1 MKLLELR
8 DQWRHS
14 ETSKNDWIRLCAS
27 ISEETKTAHIV
38 STKNS
43 TLIISI
49 KIYLLLKRL
58 FLKWNITS
66 SPYLEML
73 FVNIIKLLFL
83 LFSVI
88 AIFDVAS
95 CNLGRL

>member
-1 MKLLELR
+1 MGLQFKALYSTYFAKQHFIYSLLQNMNLWELR

-43 TLIISI
+43 T
-49 KIYLLLKRL
+49 
-58 FLKWNITS
+58 
-66 SPYLEML
+66 
-73 FVNIIKLLFL
+73 
-83 LFSVI
+83 
-88 AIFDVAS
+88 
-95 CNLGRL
+95 